1 MSFFKANSFADVL
14 KHIIIILV
22 VFFMLLGFFFLVYL
36 PSTTNHGETISVPKI
51 TGMTLPEIEDYL
63 DDQNLRYYVSDSSYN
78 PGIKPYVILTQDP
91 APGSKVKENRKIY
104 ISVNMKNPP
113 IIKMPKLIDGS
124 LKNAQMILKSYDL
137 MVGEITYVP
146 DLAQNAVLK
155 QLVKGKEIKP
165 GDPVAKGSTVDLVV
179 GDGEGNTEFD
189 VPNVVGMPVDEASVL
204 LVGQGLQ
211 LGSINYVQ
219 QAGKPN
225 GTVVRQ
231 RPVAGEGAKIKV
243 GQLVDIW
250 VNGPEPMKGLEE

>member
-1 MSFFKANSFADVL
+1 MSFFRANSFADVV
-14 KHIIIILV
+14 KHLVIILV
-22 VFFMLLGFFFLVYL
+22 VVFLLLGFFFFGYL
-36 PSTTNHGETISVPKI
+36 PSTTNHGETIPVPKV
-51 TGMTLPEIEDYL
+51 TGMTLPEVEDYL
-63 DDQNLRYYVSDSSYN
+63 DDRDLRYFVADSSYN

-91 APGSKVKENRKIY
+91 APGARVKENRKIY

-137 MVGEITYVP
+137 MVGEIKYVP

-165 GDPVAKGSTVDLVV
+165 GDPVAKGSVVDLVV
-179 GDGEGNTEFD
+179 GDGEGNTEFE

-211 LGSINYVQ
+211 IGSINYVQ
-219 QAGKPN
+219 EAGKAN

-231 RPVAGEGAKIKV
+231 RPEAGEGAMIKV

-250 VNGPEPMKGLEE
+250 VNGQKPVEGVE

>member
-1 MSFFKANSFADVL
+1 MSFFKANTFADLL
-14 KHIIIILV
+14 KHIAIILV
-22 VFFMLLGFFFLVYL
+22 VVFLLAGFFFYVYL
-36 PSTTNHGETISVPKI
+36 PGTTNHGETISVPKI

-63 DDQNLRYYVSDSSYN
+63 DDKDLRYFVSDSSYN
-78 PGIKPYVILTQDP
+78 PGIKPFVILTQDP
-91 APGSKVKENRKIY
+91 APGAKVKENRKIY

-137 MVGEITYVP
+137 MVGEIKYVP

-155 QLVKGKEIKP
+155 QFVKGKEIKP

-211 LGSINYVQ
+211 IGSINYVQ
-219 QAGKPN
+219 EPGKAN

-231 RPVAGEGAKIKV
+231 RPVPEEGAKIKV

-250 VNGPEPMKGLEE
+250 VNGPEPVQGVE

>member
-1 MSFFKANSFADVL
+1 MSFFKANSFADVA
-14 KHIIIILV
+14 KHIVILLV
-22 VFFMLLGFFFLVYL
+22 IFFMLIGFFFFVYL
-36 PSTTNHGETISVPKI
+36 PSTTNHGETISVPKV
-51 TGMTLPEIEDYL
+51 TGMTLSEVEDFL
-63 DDQNLRYYVSDSSYN
+63 DEKDLRYFVSDSSYN
-78 PGIKPYVILTQDP
+78 PGIKPFVVLTQDP

-113 IIKMPKLIDGS
+113 IIKMPKLVDGS

-137 MVGEITYVP
+137 MVGEIKYVP

-179 GDGEGNTEFD
+179 GDGEGNTEFE
-189 VPNVVGMPVDEASVL
+189 VPNVVGMPEDEASVL

-211 LGSINYVQ
+211 IGSINYVQ
-219 QAGKPN
+219 EAGKPK
-225 GTVVRQ
+225 GSVVRQ
-231 RPVAGEGAKIKV
+231 RPTAGEGAMIRV

-250 VNGPEPMKGLEE
+250 VNGQEPVEGLGE

>member
-1 MSFFKANSFADVL
+1 MSFFKANSFADLL
-14 KHIIIILV
+14 KHIVIILV
-22 VFFMLLGFFFLVYL
+22 VVFMLLGFFFFVYL

-63 DDQNLRYYVSDSSYN
+63 DDMDLRYYVSDSSYN
-78 PGIKPYVILTQDP
+78 QGIKPFVILTQDP
-91 APGSKVKENRKIY
+91 APGAKVKENRKIY

-113 IIKMPKLIDGS
+113 IIKMPKLVDGS

-137 MVGEITYVP
+137 LVGEITYVP

-211 LGSINYVQ
+211 IGSINYVQ
-219 QAGKPN
+219 EAGKPRDM
-225 GTVVRQ
+225 VVRQ

-250 VNGPEPMKGLEE
+250 VNGSEPVENIE

>member
-1 MSFFKANSFADVL
+1 MSFFKADSFADVL
-14 KHIIIILV
+14 KHIVIIIA
-22 VFFMLLGFFFLVYL
+22 VFFVLLFLFFFVYL
-36 PSTTNHGETISVPKI
+36 PGTTNHGETISVPKI
-51 TGMTLPEIEDYL
+51 TGMSLPELEDYL
-63 DDQNLRYYVSDSSYN
+63 DEKNLRYYVSDSSYN
-78 PGIKPYVILTQDP
+78 SGIKPFVILTQDP
-91 APGSKVKENRKIY
+91 APGAKVKENRKIY

-113 IIKMPKLIDGS
+113 IIKMPKLVDGS

-137 MVGEITYVP
+137 QVGEIKYVP

-179 GDGEGNTEFD
+179 GDGEGNTEFE

-211 LGSINYVQ
+211 IGSVNYVQ
-219 QAGKPN
+219 EGDKPN
-225 GTVVRQ
+225 GTVIRQ
-231 RPVAGEGAKIKV
+231 RPTPGEGSTIKV

-250 VNGPEPMKGLEE
+250 VKGTEPVKGVE

>member
-1 MSFFKANSFADVL
+1 MSFFKSISFSDVL
-14 KHIIIILV
+14 KHILVILV
-22 VFFMLLGFFFLVYL
+22 VAFMLLGFFFFVYL
-36 PSTTNHGETISVPKI
+36 PGTTNHGETISVPKI
-51 TGMTLPEIEDYL
+51 NGMTLPEIEDFL
-63 DDQNLRYYVSDSSYN
+63 GDQNLRYYVSDSSYN
-78 PGIKPYVILTQDP
+78 QGIKPFVILTQDP
-91 APGSKVKENRKIY
+91 APGAKVKENRKIY

-137 MVGEITYVP
+137 LVGEIKYVP

-211 LGSINYVQ
+211 IGSINYVQ
-219 QAGKPN
+219 EAGKPRD
-225 GTVVRQ
+225 TVVRQ

-250 VNGPEPMKGLEE
+250 VNGPEPVEGLE